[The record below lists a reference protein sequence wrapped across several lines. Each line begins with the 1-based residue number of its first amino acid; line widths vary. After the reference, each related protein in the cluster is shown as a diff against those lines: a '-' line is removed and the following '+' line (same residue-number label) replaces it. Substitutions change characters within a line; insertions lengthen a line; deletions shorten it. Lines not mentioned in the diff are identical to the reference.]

1 MEIQRVIFIGHDN
14 FGSREIFTKMVKD
27 HPQIEFLLI
36 VTTGLY
42 YKKGFIPSI
51 IKLLKE
57 SSFLFSFNRFL
68 ELLRYKINSDTLVSR
83 AKKWGVKT
91 FLSNDVNGFE
101 THKVI
106 TEFQPDVIYSS
117 FTMHILKSS
126 TIKLSKI
133 ATIGCHPSILPHYRG
148 LEVFFWAL
156 ANKEPKSG
164 CSVFYVTEKIDTGK
178 VILQEEFLIDDNET
192 VKSIYEKLTEICARL
207 MSLSLDKLLRGDEFN
222 IYPSEGKGS
231 YFPMPTMEA
240 YRRFKST
247 GRKWK

>member
-1 MEIQRVIFIGHDN
+1 MHIKKVIFIGHDN

-27 HPQIEFLLI
+27 HPEIKFLLI

-42 YKKGFIPSI
+42 YKKKFIPSI

-68 ELLRYKINSDTLVSR
+68 ELLKYKIKNDTLVKR
-83 AKKWGVKT
+83 AKNWGIKVFFT
-91 FLSNDVNGFE
+91 DDINGSDA
-101 THKVI
+101 HKVI
-106 TEFQPDVIYSS
+106 RGFEPDVIYSS

-156 ANKEPKSG
+156 ANSETKSG

-178 VILQEEFLIDDNET
+178 VILQEEFLIDEDET
-192 VKSIYEKLTEICARL
+192 VKSIYEKLTRICAKL
-207 MSLSLDKLLRGDEFN
+207 MSLSLDKLICKEEF
-222 IYPSEGKGS
+222 IEYPSEGKGS
-231 YFPMPTMEA
+231 YFPMPTNEA
-240 YRRFKST
+240 YKKFKIT